1 MLRNAPK
8 AAPAQSEKSV
18 GGHTAPQQTH
28 NSSTTTADSEVFAEL
43 CSITILL
50 LQKHYS
56 QHFLAADGAF
66 FSIFTT
72 SPEFAASF
80 QPQLPAVALDLL
92 YRAGEDISGL
102 DKSNLSL
109 SALCQIVA
117 HIFAQHQAANLVGTE
132 PIVIKHIASHGFDDL
147 KGFLDI
153 AKAIISRDQA
163 EAAVEEATD
172 TAEANAEAVSEVND
186 KTEAEAGTD
195 IVSVT
200 ANNSKAE
207 VEVVDDTNSSAA
219 DSNTDSVAEVET
231 PSAVIADDD
240 EEEKDEG
247 EDKDVDAPAASTHSA
262 TNSSPEQD
270 AGSGSTHIDSIE
282 VSLHETKVAAEPEPE
297 QETEPEPDLPP
308 AMPFVEH
315 RGTLSI
321 FDDDVA
327 DDEDYGYGD
336 SDADEKDSDDNE
348 SASLFGID
356 TSGLK
361 GESNKGY
368 YDKAPSVEMG
378 QQLAKT
384 TLDAYGQYLTDLEK
398 NFFLWAA
405 ESEVTQD
412 DVQQVRTTIM
422 PRIAAAETGFT
433 VKMHQVDSTPIIRA
447 IMTRVGAIPASPEN
461 DEYTDTLSQQE
472 RYIAPFDR
480 DSSIGA
486 AMWILKYL
494 SESTHAD
501 EQRCLN
507 LVARNG
513 SRVYRFVDFLKQ
525 NIESRYHGKERNTD
539 IPSADECIE
548 SIYQAHEEDL
558 QNLLTQ
564 EHATLSSFDHVAP
577 PTNTAFSTED
587 DCDHD
592 YSEDSSDTAQTE
604 PELQQPDVETTNE
617 DSAVDAVTEVT
628 VEYEVADSDNT
639 NEVAVEDTNAAQ
651 VAAPAPETPAADTAQ
666 IHSDATDAKVS
677 TGTESTV
684 DTASP
689 ISAPASEQEATTV
702 APVSV
707 PAAQVESITS
717 APAPALSQEQSA
729 PVAVQPQQV
738 QPLQMPQLPQL
749 DLSSCGSEEKALWLA
764 VYQDLGTALPAEIMP
779 MQRQKLLLTKGKAE
793 LYLARFLDILSE
805 SERQLLE
812 LVQERGLLDTDSI
825 SNLRLVLAQRQGII
839 NKHSHC
845 YEDIEVDDGTLW
857 SKLKQALK
865 IKEPNTPKVKNR
877 QAVTRNLAATML
889 QDYAEHLSSNE
900 ASLLR
905 EVQQRGISD
914 KQLIFKIRNLLK
926 ERADLVPYVPKY
938 KSSVQTAS
946 TKTAASVSA
955 DSATVSAPQ
964 AVSEQPPVK
973 DQAPTQALAL
983 ASASQAETKAEA
995 TAVVAVVDPKPATE
1009 PESEPEPKA
1018 QTDAHTETQLEP
1030 MDHQAILVALYNQPD
1045 RNDWLKLI
1053 HALDEHIQ
1061 NPEAVLSPTIT
1072 RKAKE
1077 TAAKL
1082 ISTYQT
1088 VLRPH
1093 ELCILQQACKHG
1105 LHTLI
1110 PLNEISTGL
1119 TKRLNPQ
1126 NQSHAYAQVLHLNK
1140 QQDQAPEPPKETPAS
1155 IRAQYNMQLVEFMFE
1170 HYKPVMQTTELNHF
1184 NHMAM
1189 TQACDGRILRTM
1201 IDTIKARAATKG
1213 LIVHAVEPPLP
1224 VADMVAAAKA
1234 APKTAKA
1241 PDLASVLS
1249 NATADIADPATVYA
1263 AMTIEWLWEL
1273 LQQELQQNSNSNREI
1288 NMLLGQQSRDIASTI
1303 IRNTEVFLD
1312 DSETEILTQVKQHGC
1327 SNLQLLLSIGNKLC
1341 QEIEALG
1348 TNCHDF
1354 RQALKKAA
1362 DQAQLAQKL
1371 STMQS

>member
-1 MLRNAPK
+1 MLCNAPK

-92 YRAGEDISGL
+92 HRAGEDISGL
-102 DKSNLSL
+102 DKSKVSL

-172 TAEANAEAVSEVND
+172 TAEANAEAVSEFND
-186 KTEAEAGTD
+186 KTEAETETEVETD
-195 IVSVT
+195 SVT
-200 ANNSKAE
+200 ANDSKAE

-219 DSNTDSVAEVET
+219 DSNTDSVAEVEA
-231 PSAVIADDD
+231 PSAVVADDD
-240 EEEKDEG
+240 DDESEGEG
-247 EDKDVDAPAASTHSA
+247 EDNDVDTHAASTHNA
-262 TNSSPEQD
+262 TNADPAQDAD

-282 VSLHETKVAAEPEPE
+282 VSLHETKVAANPEPE

-321 FDDDVA
+321 FDDD
-327 DDEDYGYGD
+327 
-336 SDADEKDSDDNE
+336 SDDNE

-368 YDKAPSVEMG
+368 YDKAASVEMG

-447 IMTRVGAIPASPEN
+447 IMTRVGAIPASAEN

-548 SIYQAHEEDL
+548 SIYLAHEEDL

-564 EHATLSSFDHVAP
+564 EHATLSSFDNVAP

-592 YSEDSSDTAQTE
+592 YSEDNSDTAQAE
-604 PELQQPDVETTNE
+604 PELQQPDVETAHE
-617 DSAVDAVTEVT
+617 DSAVDAVTAVTEVT
-628 VEYEVADSDNT
+628 VEYKVADSEDT

-651 VAAPAPETPAADTAQ
+651 VTAPAPETPAADTAQ

-707 PAAQVESITS
+707 PAAQVESIT
-717 APAPALSQEQSA
+717 PAPALSQEQSA
-729 PVAVQPQQV
+729 PVAVQLQQV
-738 QPLQMPQLPQL
+738 HPLQMLQMPQLPQL
-749 DLSSCGSEEKALWLA
+749 DLSSCGAEEKALWLA

-805 SERQLLE
+805 SERQLLK

-825 SNLRLVLAQRQGII
+825 SNLRLVLAQRHGII
-839 NKHSHC
+839 NKHSHS

-914 KQLIFKIRNLLK
+914 KQLIFKIRNLLN
-926 ERADLVPYVPKY
+926 ERADLVPYVPNY

-946 TKTAASVSA
+946 TKTVASVST
-955 DSATVSAPQ
+955 DSTTVSAPQ
-964 AVSEQPPVK
+964 AVFEQPPVK
-973 DQAPTQALAL
+973 DQAPTQALAP

-995 TAVVAVVDPKPATE
+995 TAVAATVNPKPATE

-1018 QTDAHTETQLEP
+1018 QTDAQTDAHTEAQLEP

-1072 RKAKE
+1072 RKTKE

-1312 DSETEILTQVKQHGC
+1312 DSETELLTQVKQHGC